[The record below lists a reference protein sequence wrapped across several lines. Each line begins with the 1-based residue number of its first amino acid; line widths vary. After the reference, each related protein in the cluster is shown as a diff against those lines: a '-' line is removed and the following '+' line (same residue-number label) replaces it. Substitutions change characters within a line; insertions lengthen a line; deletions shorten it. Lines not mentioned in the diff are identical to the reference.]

1 MIKIETEKDGKIN
14 ASICGAQDEVIPEFF
29 SLLHHIAKICMHN
42 CKDGQH
48 EEFAAALKYEI
59 DKTYMEAVKET
70 IETEKAKDKEGESW
84 RNF

>member
-14 ASICGAQDEVIPEFF
+14 AAICGAPDEVIPEFF

-48 EEFAAALKYEI
+48 EEFAAALLLRRLKPLRRRRANHGALCR
-59 DKTYMEAVKET
+59 T
-70 IETEKAKDKEGESW
+70 
-84 RNF
+84 